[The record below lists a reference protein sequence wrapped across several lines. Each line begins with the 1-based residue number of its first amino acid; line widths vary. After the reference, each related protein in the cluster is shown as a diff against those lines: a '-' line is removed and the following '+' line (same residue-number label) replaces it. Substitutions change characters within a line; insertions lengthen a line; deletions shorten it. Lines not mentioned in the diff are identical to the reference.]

1 MRTVNEEGGDKP
13 RRSFG
18 RIQGVFL
25 VRGDSRLRF
34 EHRFERVVV
43 TRIAH
48 HYFHSILLPFVEKH
62 LDAVDAPDAPGR
74 DGDTLNK
81 LLLEFVGRLAPAPTP
96 GAIARNLPP
105 LVAEGDLDGAPC
117 LRAFIFELSRPC
129 GVFGPVLFWAFR
141 LSAAFCS
148 A

>member
-1 MRTVNEEGGDKP
+1 
-13 RRSFG
+13 
-18 RIQGVFL
+18 
-25 VRGDSRLRF
+25 
-34 EHRFERVVV
+34 
-43 TRIAH
+43 
-48 HYFHSILLPFVEKH
+48 
-62 LDAVDAPDAPGR
+62 
-74 DGDTLNK
+74 

-141 LSAAFCS
+141 LSAAFCFIVVMVLTFVKVLRLP
-148 A
+148 AINIK